1 MTKVYVVTGRSF
13 EKENFEQSKMVFSI
27 YGVFEDK
34 ADAAE
39 FVETSYMDIDNNKT
53 FHIAEMELN
62 IVDEKEIMMMQNTI
76 FALRY
81 SRKGDK

>member
-13 EKENFEQSKMVFSI
+13 EMECFEQSKMIFSI
-27 YGVFEDK
+27 YGVFEHK

-53 FHIAEMELN
+53 FYIAETELN
-62 IVDEKEIMMMQNTI
+62 VVDEKEIMMMQNTI

-81 SRKGDK
+81 KK